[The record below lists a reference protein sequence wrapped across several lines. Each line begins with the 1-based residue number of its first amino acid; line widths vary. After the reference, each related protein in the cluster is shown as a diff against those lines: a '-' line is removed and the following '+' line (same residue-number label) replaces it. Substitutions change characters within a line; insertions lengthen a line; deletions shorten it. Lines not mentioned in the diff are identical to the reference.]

1 MSGIQVTNFGNT
13 LGLPAGYVEAITA
26 IVTDEIK
33 FCVQNTTT
41 NGTGGQVPVF
51 QNPQLVRATNVVID
65 NSDNLSVGG
74 TVTVGNNVPANS
86 YVLPDAIGAPQQVLQ
101 VPAVGNE
108 LEWVNN
114 ASGNPF
120 NQDLNTFNDVSFNSV
135 TTANITGP
143 TKVSVAGVDRLD
155 ITATETNLFSQN
167 FGTGPTG
174 TSLRLRNDN
183 TLCWEL
189 VLVIMER

>member
-65 NSDNLSVGG
+65 KELRNLMIDLLNSL
-74 TVTVGNNVPANS
+74 NNEA
-86 YVLPDAIGAPQQVLQ
+86 
-101 VPAVGNE
+101 
-108 LEWVNN
+108 
-114 ASGNPF
+114 
-120 NQDLNTFNDVSFNSV
+120 
-135 TTANITGP
+135 P
-143 TKVSVAGVDRLD
+143 TKQLVSDTTTELR
-155 ITATETNLFSQN
+155 TA
-167 FGTGPTG
+167 
-174 TSLRLRNDN
+174 
-183 TLCWEL
+183 
-189 VLVIMER
+189 